1 MNRKVGLFGGTFDP
15 VHHAH
20 LALAHAA
27 LDALQLDELR
37 WIPTGQPWQKRQG
50 GRDITPAK
58 HRAAMVALAIEG
70 EPRFR
75 LSRIE
80 VDRQGPSYT
89 LDTVREL
96 AAAEPGT
103 EWVLLIGG
111 DQYAGLHTWRDWR
124 ELLSL
129 VSLAVAQRPGT
140 RSEPDAAVQQ
150 HPHRLV
156 PLPMLD
162 ISSTDIRQRVAHGA
176 DISQLVPSQVARYI
190 ETQRLYR
197 S

>member
-1 MNRKVGLFGGTFDP
+1 MRRVGLFGGTFDP

-37 WIPTGQPWQKRQG
+37 WIPTGQPWQKRQQ
-50 GRDITPAK
+50 GRDITPATQ
-58 HRAAMVALAIEG
+58 RAAMVALAIEG
-70 EPRFR
+70 EPRFT

-80 VDRQGPSYT
+80 VDRQGPSFT

-96 AAAEPGT
+96 AAAEPDT

-124 ELLSL
+124 ELLAL

-150 HPHRLV
+150 HPHRVL

-162 ISSTDIRQRVAHGA
+162 ISSTDIRQRVARGA

-190 ETQRLYR
+190 ETRRLYR

>member
-1 MNRKVGLFGGTFDP
+1 MTKRRIGLFGGTFDP
-15 VHHAH
+15 VHRAH
-20 LALAHAA
+20 LALAQSA
-27 LDALQLDELR
+27 LGALQLDELR
-37 WIPTGQPWQKRQG
+37 WIPTGQPWQK
-50 GRDITPAK
+50 GRDITPAQ

-70 EPRFR
+70 EPRFT

-80 VDRQGPSYT
+80 VDRQGPSFT

-96 AAAEPGT
+96 AAAEPDA

-111 DQYAGLHTWRDWR
+111 DQYAGLHTWHDWP
-124 ELLSL
+124 ELLAR
-129 VSLAVAQRPGT
+129 VSLAVANRPGV
-140 RSEPDAAVQQ
+140 RLAPDPAVQQ
-150 HPHRLV
+150 HPHRVV

-162 ISSTDIRQRVAHGA
+162 VSSTDIRHRVKTGA

-190 ETQRLYR
+190 ETHRLYR

>member
-1 MNRKVGLFGGTFDP
+1 
-15 VHHAH
+15 
-20 LALAHAA
+20 
-27 LDALQLDELR
+27 
-37 WIPTGQPWQKRQG
+37 
-50 GRDITPAK
+50 
-58 HRAAMVALAIEG
+58 MVALAIEG
-70 EPRFR
+70 EPRFT

-129 VSLAVAQRPGT
+129 VSLAVAQRPGA

-162 ISSTDIRQRVAHGA
+162 ISATDIRQRVAHGA
-176 DISQLVPSQVARYI
+176 DISQLVPPQVARYI

>member
-1 MNRKVGLFGGTFDP
+1 MTKRRIGLFGGTFDP

-20 LALAHAA
+20 LALAQSA
-27 LDALQLDELR
+27 LGALQLDELR
-37 WIPTGQPWQKRQG
+37 WIPTGQPWQK
-50 GRDITPAK
+50 GRDITPAQ

-70 EPRFR
+70 EPRFT

-80 VDRQGPSYT
+80 VDRQGPSFT

-96 AAAEPGT
+96 AAAEPDA

-111 DQYAGLHTWRDWR
+111 DQYAGLHTWHDWP
-124 ELLSL
+124 ELLAR
-129 VSLAVAQRPGT
+129 VSLAVANRPGV
-140 RSEPDAAVQQ
+140 RLAPDPAVQQ
-150 HPHRLV
+150 HPHRVV

-162 ISSTDIRQRVAHGA
+162 VSSTDIRHRLKTGA

-190 ETQRLYR
+190 ETHRLYR